1 MKKILRFS
9 FVLLFIVLLSST
21 VFAGTQVSK
30 NNATMK
36 LVEDNVCDISFGKYG
51 TFEKKMTNIDVN
63 NKTIDIS
70 LTAKNNATAPKSTT
84 HTETALKN
92 ADIVFLIDNSN
103 SMTANKAGEVT
114 RKQAVLNAT
123 NDLIDKIFEKGDNI
137 KIGVVKYATSKTAT
151 VGSEN
156 DATIVTPSF
165 VSTADTA
172 KDAIKKVQDDTNVKD
187 YPTTDIEAGLTVA
200 NKLLNTETDSY
211 INKIIVLL
219 TDGIPNYALNVGPV
233 ANGQGFESCYD
244 EKVFTPTKNKLVE
257 LNDAGVNVM
266 SVLINMSN
274 DEIQMST
281 MDPKPTYKEVATD
294 IFGTQMNPTAG
305 PIYYVSDSDIADTI
319 TNSIFSS
326 LTEEREVTDTDGEE
340 YSLTDIVIKD
350 YFPDYIINNFDFAY
364 LTKPEK
370 GEVSAEVDKQDNSI
384 TWTISKLDYG
394 ETATFTY
401 RLKLKDSFDGDIIA
415 KNLKT
420 NKNVTIN
427 YKENG
432 KDGEPKENDKC
443 PVVILD
449 VLPSNPIPKTGTN
462 TFVIA
467 TLAISGVVIA
477 IVSIIK
483 FKKV

>member
-1 MKKILRFS
+1 
-9 FVLLFIVLLSST
+9 
-21 VFAGTQVSK
+21 
-30 NNATMK
+30 
-36 LVEDNVCDISFGKYG
+36 
-51 TFEKKMTNIDVN
+51 
-63 NKTIDIS
+63 
-70 LTAKNNATAPKSTT
+70 
-84 HTETALKN
+84 
-92 ADIVFLIDNSN
+92 
-103 SMTANKAGEVT
+103 
-114 RKQAVLNAT
+114 
-123 NDLIDKIFEKGDNI
+123 
-137 KIGVVKYATSKTAT
+137 
-151 VGSEN
+151 
-156 DATIVTPSF
+156 
-165 VSTADTA
+165 
-172 KDAIKKVQDDTNVKD
+172 
-187 YPTTDIEAGLTVA
+187 
-200 NKLLNTETDSY
+200 
-211 INKIIVLL
+211 
-219 TDGIPNYALNVGPV
+219 
-233 ANGQGFESCYD
+233 
-244 EKVFTPTKNKLVE
+244 
-257 LNDAGVNVM
+257 M
-266 SVLINMSN
+266 SVLINMSD

-326 LTEEREVTDTDGEE
+326 LTEEIEVTDTDGEE

>member
-30 NNATMK
+30 NNSTMK

-70 LTAKNNATAPKSTT
+70 LTAKNNATAPNSTT
-84 HTETALKN
+84 HTETSLKN

-103 SMTANKAGEVT
+103 SMTVNKAGEIT

-123 NDLIDKIFEKGDNI
+123 NDLIDKLFEKGDNV
-137 KIGVVKYATSKTAT
+137 KVGVVKYATSKAAT
-151 VGSEN
+151 VGSEK

-165 VSTADTA
+165 VASADKA
-172 KDAIKKVQDDTNVKD
+172 KAAIQNVQNDTDVSD
-187 YPTTDIEAGLTVA
+187 YPTTDIEAGLVVA
-200 NKLLNTETDSY
+200 NNLLNTETDSNV
-211 INKIIVLL
+211 NKIIVLL

-233 ANGQGFESCYD
+233 TNGQGFESSYD
-244 EKVFTPTKNKLVE
+244 EKVFTPTKNKLIE
-257 LNDAGVNVM
+257 LKNAGVNVM
-266 SVLINMSN
+266 SVLISMSD
-274 DEIQMST
+274 DEIQLST
-281 MDPKPTYKEVATD
+281 MNPKPSYKQVATE

-305 PIYYVSDSDIADTI
+305 PIFYINDSDIADAV
-319 TNSIFSS
+319 TNSIYSS
-326 LTEEREVTDTDGEE
+326 LTEENEVTDTNGEQ
-340 YSLTDIVIKD
+340 YSLTNIVIKD

-370 GEVSAEVDKQDNSI
+370 GEVSAEVNKQDNSI

-394 ETATFTY
+394 ESATFTY
-401 RLKLKDSFDGDIIA
+401 RLSLKDTFDGDIIA

-462 TFVIA
+462 TFVIVA
-467 TLAISGVVIA
+467 LAISGVVIA

-483 FKKV
+483 FKNV